1 MRPPMAKPDEV
12 LLSKMLIELKNVS
25 LFYGANAAL
34 DNLSIEVQGGAVGLL
49 GPNGAGKSTLL
60 KTLLGF
66 VEPSQGTASVFGL
79 DVKTDPLGIRRQ
91 VGYMPEDECLILGM
105 NAVQLVS
112 YAGELCGMP
121 RRDAMQRAHE
131 VLYYVGLDEERYRP
145 IDGYSAGMKQRV
157 KLAQA
162 LIHDPKLLLLDE
174 PTNGMDTNG
183 RDEMLELVKDIAVDK
198 GINVILS
205 SHLLPDVE
213 FACSEIIALS
223 HGSVIIQGQ
232 IETLKKNRGQAF
244 DLRVVGDNEAYI
256 AALERHHYRIEVRP
270 DKHLRVT
277 SGSQEQTGTKFFFQ
291 LAYDTGVQ
299 LRQLREVRH
308 SLEDVFAEV
317 MSVDAQ

>member
-1 MRPPMAKPDEV
+1 
-12 LLSKMLIELKNVS
+12 MLIELKNVS
-25 LFYGANAAL
+25 LFFGTTVAL
-34 DNLSIEVQGGAVGLL
+34 DNLSLEVQGGAVGLL

-66 VEPSQGTASVFGL
+66 IQPNQGSAAVFGMN
-79 DVKTDPLGIRRQ
+79 VQTDPLEIRRQ
-91 VGYMPEDECLILGM
+91 VGYMPEDECLIPGM
-105 NAVQLVS
+105 NAVQLVA

-121 RRDAMQRAHE
+121 SRDAMQRAHE
-131 VLYYVGLDEERYRP
+131 VLYYVGLDEERYRA

-174 PTNGMDTNG
+174 PTNGMDTAG
-183 RDEMLELVKDIAVDK
+183 REEMLELVKDIAVDK

-213 FACSEIIALS
+213 YACHEIIALS
-223 HGSVIIQGQ
+223 HGSVVIQGQ
-232 IETLKKNRGQAF
+232 IETLKHNKGRAF
-244 DLRVVGDNEAYI
+244 DLRIVGDSDAYI
-256 AALERHHYRIEVRP
+256 TALERQNYRVEVRP
-270 DKHLRVT
+270 DEHLRVT
-277 SGSQEQTGTKFFFQ
+277 SESQGETGTKFFFQ

-299 LRQLREVRH
+299 LRQLREVKH
-308 SLEDVFAEV
+308 SLEDIFAEV

>member
-1 MRPPMAKPDEV
+1 
-12 LLSKMLIELKNVS
+12 MLIELKNVS
-25 LFYGANAAL
+25 LFYGTNAAL
-34 DNLSIEVQGGAVGLL
+34 DNLSVEVQGGAIGLL

-66 VEPSQGTASVFGL
+66 VQPSRGTASVFGL

-105 NAVQLVS
+105 NAVQLIS

-121 RRDAMQRAHE
+121 TRDAMQRAHE

-183 RDEMLELVKDIAVDK
+183 RDEMLKLVKDIAVDK

-213 FACSEIIALS
+213 FACNEIIALS
-223 HGSVIIQGQ
+223 HGSVVIQEQ

-244 DLRVVGDNEAYI
+244 DLRVVGNNEAYI
-256 AALERHHYRIEVRP
+256 AALEQHNYRIEVRP
-270 DKHLRVT
+270 DKHLWVT
-277 SGSQEQTGTKFFFQ
+277 SSSQEPAETKFFFQ

-299 LRQLREVRH
+299 LRQMREVRH

-317 MSVDAQ
+317 MSVDL

>member
-1 MRPPMAKPDEV
+1 
-12 LLSKMLIELKNVS
+12 MLIELKNVS

-66 VEPSQGTASVFGL
+66 VEPSEGTASVFGL

-121 RRDAMQRAHE
+121 RRDAMQRSHE

-183 RDEMLELVKDIAVDK
+183 REEMLELVKDIAVDK

-213 FACSEIIALS
+213 YACSEIIALS

>member
-1 MRPPMAKPDEV
+1 
-12 LLSKMLIELKNVS
+12 MLIELKNVS
-25 LFYGANAAL
+25 LFFGTTVAL
-34 DNLSIEVQGGAVGLL
+34 DNLSLEVQGGAVGLL

-66 VEPSQGTASVFGL
+66 IQPNQGSAAVFGL
-79 DVKTDPLGIRRQ
+79 NVQRDPLEIRRQ
-91 VGYMPEDECLILGM
+91 VGYMPEDECLIPGM
-105 NAVQLVS
+105 NAVQLVA

-121 RRDAMQRAHE
+121 SRDAMQRAHE
-131 VLYYVGLDEERYRP
+131 VLYYVGLDEERYRA

-174 PTNGMDTNG
+174 PTNGMDTGG
-183 RDEMLELVKDIAVDK
+183 REEMLELVKDIAADK

-213 FACSEIIALS
+213 YACHEIIALS
-223 HGSVIIQGQ
+223 HGSVVIQGQ
-232 IETLKKNRGQAF
+232 IETLKQNKGRAF
-244 DLRVVGDNEAYI
+244 DLRIVGDSDAYI
-256 AALERHHYRIEVRP
+256 TALERQNYRVEVRP
-270 DKHLRVT
+270 DEHLRVT
-277 SGSQEQTGTKFFFQ
+277 SESQGETGTKFFFQ

-299 LRQLREVRH
+299 LRQLREVKH
-308 SLEDVFAEV
+308 SLEDIFAEV

>member
-1 MRPPMAKPDEV
+1 
-12 LLSKMLIELKNVS
+12 MLIEIKNLS
-25 LFYGANAAL
+25 LFYGTTVAL
-34 DNLSIEVQGGAVGLL
+34 DNLSLEVQGGAVGLL

-66 VEPSQGTASVFGL
+66 IQPSRGSAAVFGL
-79 DVKTDPLGIRRQ
+79 NVRINPLDIRRQ
-91 VGYMPEDECLILGM
+91 IGYMPEDECLIPGM

-121 RRDAMQRAHE
+121 SRDAMQRAHE
-131 VLYYVGLDEERYRP
+131 VLYYVGLDEERYRT

-174 PTNGMDTNG
+174 PTNGMDTSG
-183 RDEMLELVKDIAVDK
+183 REEMLQLVKDIAMDK

-213 FACSEIIALS
+213 YACREIIALS
-223 HGSVIIQGQ
+223 HGSVVIQEQ
-232 IETLKKNRGQAF
+232 IETLRQNKGQAF
-244 DLRVVGDNEAYI
+244 DLRIVGDSDAYI
-256 AALERHHYRIEVRP
+256 TALERQNYRVEVRP

-277 SGSQEQTGTKFFFQ
+277 SESQAETGTKFLFQ

-299 LRQLREVRH
+299 LRQLREVKH
-308 SLEDVFAEV
+308 SLEDIFAEV

>member
-1 MRPPMAKPDEV
+1 
-12 LLSKMLIELKNVS
+12 MLIEIKNLS
-25 LFYGANAAL
+25 LFYGTTAAL
-34 DNLSIEVQGGAVGLL
+34 DNLSLEVQGGAVGLL

-66 VEPSQGTASVFGL
+66 IQPSQGSAAVFGL
-79 DVKTDPLGIRRQ
+79 NVHINPLEIRRQ
-91 VGYMPEDECLILGM
+91 IGYMPEDECLIPGM

-121 RRDAMQRAHE
+121 SRDAMQRAHE
-131 VLYYVGLDEERYRP
+131 VLYYIGLDEERYRT

-174 PTNGMDTNG
+174 PTNGMDTSG
-183 RDEMLELVKDIAVDK
+183 REEMLELVKDIAMDK

-213 FACSEIIALS
+213 YACREIIALS
-223 HGSVIIQGQ
+223 HGSVVIQEQ
-232 IETLKKNRGQAF
+232 IETLRQNKGQAF
-244 DLRVVGDNEAYI
+244 DLRIVGDSDAYI
-256 AALERHHYRIEVRP
+256 TALERQNYRVEVRP

-277 SGSQEQTGTKFFFQ
+277 SESHGETGTKFLFQ

-299 LRQLREVRH
+299 LRQLREVKH
-308 SLEDVFAEV
+308 SLEDIFAEV

>member
-1 MRPPMAKPDEV
+1 
-12 LLSKMLIELKNVS
+12 MLIELKNVS
-25 LFYGANAAL
+25 LFYGTTAAL
-34 DNLSIEVQGGAVGLL
+34 DNLSMEVQGGAVGLL

-66 VEPSQGTASVFGL
+66 VEPTQGTASVFGL
-79 DVKTDPLGIRRQ
+79 DVKTDALGIRRQ
-91 VGYMPEDECLILGM
+91 VGYMPEDECLIPGM

-121 RRDAMQRAHE
+121 SRDAMQRAHE
-131 VLYYVGLDEERYRP
+131 VLYYIGLDEERYRT

-174 PTNGMDTNG
+174 PTNGMDTSG
-183 RDEMLELVKDIAVDK
+183 RDEMLELVKDIATDK

-213 FACSEIIALS
+213 FACHEIIALS
-223 HGSVIIQGQ
+223 HGSVIVQGQ
-232 IETLKKNRGQAF
+232 IETLKKNKGQAF
-244 DLRVVGDNEAYI
+244 DLRIVGNNEVYI
-256 AALERHHYRIEVRP
+256 AALQRHNYHIEVRP

-277 SGSQEQTGTKFFFQ
+277 SGSQEQTNTKFFFK

-308 SLEDVFAEV
+308 SLEDIFAEV
-317 MSVDAQ
+317 MSVDV

>member
-1 MRPPMAKPDEV
+1 
-12 LLSKMLIELKNVS
+12 MLIELKNVS
-25 LFYGANAAL
+25 LFFGTTVAL
-34 DNLSIEVQGGAVGLL
+34 DNLSLEVQGGAVGLL

-66 VEPSQGTASVFGL
+66 IQPNQGSAAVFGMN
-79 DVKTDPLGIRRQ
+79 VQRDPLDIRRQ
-91 VGYMPEDECLILGM
+91 VGYMPEDECLIPGM

-121 RRDAMQRAHE
+121 SRDAMQRAHE
-131 VLYYVGLDEERYRP
+131 VLYYVGLDEERYRA

-174 PTNGMDTNG
+174 PTNGMDTSG
-183 RDEMLELVKDIAVDK
+183 REEMLELVKDIAVDK

-213 FACSEIIALS
+213 YACHEIIALS
-223 HGSVIIQGQ
+223 HGSVVIQGQ
-232 IETLKKNRGQAF
+232 IETLKQNKGRAF
-244 DLRVVGDNEAYI
+244 DLRIVGDSDAYI
-256 AALERHHYRIEVRP
+256 AALERQNYRVEVRP
-270 DKHLRVT
+270 DEHLRVT
-277 SGSQEQTGTKFFFQ
+277 SESQGETGTKFFFQ

-299 LRQLREVRH
+299 LRQLREVKH
-308 SLEDVFAEV
+308 SLEDIFAEV

>member
-1 MRPPMAKPDEV
+1 
-12 LLSKMLIELKNVS
+12 MLIEIKNVS
-25 LFYGANAAL
+25 LFFGTTPAL
-34 DNLSIEVQGGAVGLL
+34 DNLSLEVQGGAVGLL

-66 VEPSQGTASVFGL
+66 VEPTQGTAAVFGL
-79 DVKTDPLGIRRQ
+79 DVQKDPLGIRRQ
-91 VGYMPEDECLILGM
+91 VGYMPEDECLIPGM

-131 VLYYVGLDEERYRP
+131 VLYYVGLDEERYRT

-174 PTNGMDTNG
+174 PTNGMDTSG
-183 RDEMLELVKDIAVDK
+183 REEMLALVKDISADK

-213 FACSEIIALS
+213 FACHEIIALS
-223 HGSVIIQGQ
+223 HGSVVIQGQ
-232 IETLKKNRGQAF
+232 IEALKKNKGQAF
-244 DLRVVGDNEAYI
+244 DLRIVGDNETYI
-256 AALERHHYRIEVRP
+256 TALERHNYHVEMRP
-270 DKHLRVT
+270 DSHLRVT
-277 SGSQEQTGTKFFFQ
+277 SGNHGETGTRFFFQ
-291 LAYDTGVQ
+291 LACDTGVQ
-299 LRQLREVRH
+299 LRQLRKVKH

-317 MSVDAQ
+317 MSVDSQ